1 VSAWHAA
8 IKVVDGSCVGG
19 DSGCF
24 LDRGM
29 ADEKGGE
36 RSSFSAKTE
45 IISVLGIDT
54 LRAWSFHQKTPCNEQ
69 GALSESGRD
78 TS

>member
-1 VSAWHAA
+1 
-8 IKVVDGSCVGG
+8 
-19 DSGCF
+19 
-24 LDRGM
+24 M